1 MAVHSP
7 DNVSV
12 LIVDDDDALLRTLSD
27 VLELHG
33 IRTVTAGSAQHG
45 LTLASEQPV
54 PVAVALVDL
63 RLPDMD
69 GLELVAR
76 LHALSNLT
84 QVVVLTGH
92 ASLTTA
98 LQALREESFDYL
110 VKPVPPDQLVR
121 TIRSATDRWRRESLE
136 EEFRRANERFR
147 LLLENLSEVIL
158 VVNADGCVRYA
169 SPSLLRVIGQTPES
183 VEGRSLLDLVDPAQH
198 GDAARY
204 LHGIV
209 TGTPG
214 DGIRL
219 RVRHESGPW
228 RLLELLGRNLL
239 DHPVVSGIV
248 LTARDVTERDA
259 LETQLRQ
266 AQKMETIGRLAGGIA
281 HDFNNLL
288 AAIMGSVDL
297 ALGRS
302 PHPDVVKD
310 LELIEE
316 TAGRAAELTRRLLT
330 FSRQKAIEPEIIDLR
345 TIISGIERMLQRI
358 LGGDVTLTTRLH
370 GGAAQV
376 LVDPGQLERVVLNL
390 AMNAR
395 DAMPSGGILTIETAQ
410 VEIRG
415 PSRPLPDVP
424 DGAFIALRVRDTG
437 VGMSEELK
445 ARIFEPYFTTKD
457 PGKGTGL
464 GLSTAY
470 GIVRQME
477 GHIWVESRPGAGSTF
492 HVLLPTSAA
501 ASDTGPHRVPARL
514 LTARGNETILL
525 VEDDHAVRRTT
536 ASLLRM
542 LGYTVLEALTRK
554 QAVDTA
560 RATAELALLISDVV
574 MPETDGMELAAAVR
588 LARPSCRVL
597 YISGYTEP
605 TLLGGRSLDAPLLAK
620 PYTIDQLAHAVRA
633 TLAPAPPDQ
642 TRPG

>member
-1 MAVHSP
+1 MAVPS
-7 DNVSV
+7 DDSISV

-33 IRTVTAGSAQHG
+33 IRTVTAGSAQRG
-45 LTLASEQPV
+45 LALASELTLP
-54 PVAVALVDL
+54 PAVALVDL

-76 LHALSNLT
+76 LHALSSLT

-92 ASLTTA
+92 ASLSTA

-110 VKPVPPDQLVR
+110 VKPVPPDQLIR

-158 VVNADGCVRYA
+158 VVDAEGGVRYA
-169 SPSLLRVIGQTPES
+169 SPSTQRVIGQLPEW
-183 VEGRSLLDLVDPAQH
+183 VEGRSLLELVDPAQH
-198 GDAARY
+198 GAARDY
-204 LHGIV
+204 LRGIV
-209 TGTPG
+209 TSVPG

-219 RVRHESGPW
+219 RVRHASGHW
-228 RLLELLGRNLL
+228 RRLELLGRNLL

-259 LETQLRQ
+259 LEMQLRQ

-288 AAIMGSVDL
+288 AAIMGSVEL

-302 PHPDVVKD
+302 PQPDVARD

-316 TAGRAAELTRRLLT
+316 TARRAAELTRRLLT
-330 FSRQKAIEPEIIDLR
+330 FSRQKAIEPEIVDLR
-345 TIISGIERMLQRI
+345 TIVSGVERMLERM
-358 LGGDVTLTTRLH
+358 LGSDVILTTRLH
-370 GGAAQV
+370 DGGAQV
-376 LVDPGQLERVVLNL
+376 MVDPGQLERVLLNL

-395 DAMPSGGILTIETAQ
+395 DAMPSGGSLTIETEQ
-410 VEIRG
+410 VEIHSG
-415 PSRPLPDVP
+415 ASRPLPDVP
-424 DGAFIALRVRDTG
+424 DGAYVALRVRDTG
-437 VGMSEELK
+437 LGMSEELQ
-445 ARIFEPYFTTKD
+445 AQIFEPYFTTKE

-492 HVLLPTSAA
+492 HLLLPTSAA
-501 ASDTGPHRVPARL
+501 ASDTGAHRAAARRAPH
-514 LTARGNETILL
+514 GHETILL

-542 LGYTVLEALTRK
+542 LGYTVLEALTRE
-554 QAVDTA
+554 QAIEIARQTA
-560 RATAELALLISDVV
+560 SLALLVSDVV

-588 LARPSCRVL
+588 LARPECRVL
-597 YISGYTEP
+597 YISGYTE
-605 TLLGGRSLDAPLLAK
+605 TALLGKRSLDAPLLAK
-620 PYTIDQLAHAVRA
+620 PYSVDQLAHAVRA
-633 TLAPAPPDQ
+633 ALASAPS
-642 TRPG
+642 

>member
-1 MAVHSP
+1 MAVAKDDSI
-7 DNVSV
+7 SV

-33 IRTVTAGSAQHG
+33 IHTVTAGSAHRA
-45 LTLASEQPV
+45 LALASELASP
-54 PVAVALVDL
+54 PAVALVDL

-76 LHALSNLT
+76 LHEVSSLT

-92 ASLTTA
+92 ASLSTA

-110 VKPVPPDQLVR
+110 VKPVPPDQLIR

-158 VVNADGCVRYA
+158 VVDADGGVRYA
-169 SPSLLRVIGQTPES
+169 SPSLQRVTGQLPES
-183 VEGRSLLDLVDPAQH
+183 VEGRSLLDLVDPAQQE
-198 GDAARY
+198 AAREY
-204 LHGIV
+204 LRGIV

-219 RVRHESGPW
+219 RVRDESGHW

-259 LETQLRQ
+259 LEMQLRR

-288 AAIMGSVDL
+288 AAIMGSVEL

-302 PHPDVVKD
+302 PHADVAKD
-310 LELIEE
+310 LELIQE
-316 TAGRAAELTRRLLT
+316 TARRAAELTRRLLT
-330 FSRQKAIEPEIIDLR
+330 FSRQKAIEPEIVDLR
-345 TIISGIERMLQRI
+345 TIVSSVERMLERI
-358 LGGDVTLTTRLH
+358 LGDTVTLTTRLH
-370 GGAAQV
+370 DGGAQV
-376 LVDPGQLERVVLNL
+376 LVDPGQMERVLLNL
-390 AMNAR
+390 ALNAR
-395 DAMPSGGILTIETAQ
+395 DAMPSGGTLTIETEQ
-410 VEIRG
+410 VEIHAG
-415 PSRPLPDVP
+415 ASRPLPDVS
-424 DGAFIALRVRDTG
+424 DGAFVALRVRDTG
-437 VGMSEELK
+437 MGMSEELQ
-445 ARIFEPYFTTKD
+445 ARIFEPYFTTKE

-492 HVLLPTSAA
+492 HLLLPTSAA
-501 ASDTGPHRVPARL
+501 ASDTGAHRVPARL
-514 LTARGNETILL
+514 APQGHETILL

-542 LGYTVLEALTRK
+542 LGYTVLEALTRE
-554 QAVDTA
+554 QAVDAARQTA
-560 RATAELALLISDVV
+560 ALGLLISDVV

-597 YISGYTEP
+597 YISGYTE
-605 TLLGGRSLDAPLLAK
+605 TALLGRRSLDAPLLAK
-620 PYTIDQLAHAVRA
+620 PYTVDQLAHAVRA
-633 TLAPAPPDQ
+633 TLASAPS
-642 TRPG
+642 

>member
-1 MAVHSP
+1 MTERSP

-33 IRTVTAGSAQHG
+33 IRTVTAGSARRG
-45 LTLASEQPV
+45 LALASELAFP
-54 PVAVALVDL
+54 PAVALVDL

-76 LHALSNLT
+76 LHALSSLT

-158 VVNADGCVRYA
+158 VVEADGCVRYA
-169 SPSLLRVIGQTPES
+169 SPSIERVTGQTPES
-183 VEGRSLLDLVDPAQH
+183 VEGRSLLALVDPAQQ
-198 GDAARY
+198 DEARGY
-204 LHGIV
+204 LRGIV

-219 RVRHESGPW
+219 RGRHESGQW

-239 DHPVVSGIV
+239 DHPGVSGIV

-288 AAIMGSVDL
+288 AAIMGSVEL

-302 PHPDVVKD
+302 PQPEVARD

-316 TAGRAAELTRRLLT
+316 TARRAAELTRRLLT
-330 FSRQKAIEPEIIDLR
+330 FSRQKAIEPEIVDLR
-345 TIISGIERMLQRI
+345 TIVTDVERMLQRI
-358 LGGDVTLTTRLH
+358 LTGDVTLITRLH
-370 GGAAQV
+370 AGAAQV
-376 LVDPGQLERVVLNL
+376 LVDPVQVERVLLNL

-395 DAMPSGGILTIETAQ
+395 DAMPSGGTLTIETEP
-410 VEIRG
+410 VEIPSG
-415 PSRPLPDVP
+415 ASRPLPDVP
-424 DGAFIALRVRDTG
+424 DGAFIAVHVRDTG

-445 ARIFEPYFTTKD
+445 ARIFEPYFTTKG

-492 HVLLPTSAA
+492 HLLLPTSTA
-501 ASDTGPHRVPARL
+501 ASDTGAHRVPARL
-514 LTARGNETILL
+514 HPSRGSETVLL
-525 VEDDHAVRRTT
+525 VEDDQAVRRTT

-542 LGYTVLEALTRK
+542 LGYTVLEAFTRQ
-554 QAVDTA
+554 QAVDA
-560 RATAELALLISDVV
+560 AQATADLALLISDVV

-597 YISGYTEP
+597 YISGYTEATRP
-605 TLLGGRSLDAPLLAK
+605 GGRPLDAPLLAK
-620 PYTIDQLAHAVRA
+620 PYTVDQLAEAVRG
-633 TLAPAPPDQ
+633 TLAPAPS
-642 TRPG
+642 

>member
-1 MAVHSP
+1 MTELSTDH
-7 DNVSV
+7 VSV

-33 IRTVTAGSAQHG
+33 IRTVTAGSARRG
-45 LTLASEQPV
+45 LALASELAFP
-54 PVAVALVDL
+54 PAVALVDL

-76 LHALSNLT
+76 LHALSSLT

-121 TIRSATDRWRRESLE
+121 TIRSATDRWRRESIE

-158 VVNADGCVRYA
+158 VVEAEGCVRYA
-169 SPSLLRVIGQTPES
+169 SPSIQRVMGQTPES
-183 VEGRSLLDLVDPAQH
+183 VEGRSLLELVDPAQQD
-198 GDAARY
+198 DARGY
-204 LHGIV
+204 LRGIV

-214 DGIRL
+214 DGMRL
-219 RVRHESGPW
+219 RVRHESGQW

-248 LTARDVTERDA
+248 LTARDVTERDV
-259 LETQLRQ
+259 LEMQLRQ

-288 AAIMGSVDL
+288 AAIMGSVEL

-302 PHPDVVKD
+302 PQPEVAKD

-316 TAGRAAELTRRLLT
+316 TARRAAELTRRLLT
-330 FSRQKAIEPEIIDLR
+330 FSRQKAIEPEIVDLR
-345 TIISGIERMLQRI
+345 TIVSDVERMLQRI
-358 LGGDVTLTTRLH
+358 LSGDVTLTTRLH
-370 GGAAQV
+370 AGAAQV
-376 LVDPGQLERVVLNL
+376 LVDPGQVERVLLNL

-395 DAMPSGGILTIETAQ
+395 DAMPSGGTLTIETEP
-410 VEIRG
+410 VEIHSG
-415 PSRPLPDVP
+415 ASRPLPDVP

-445 ARIFEPYFTTKD
+445 ARIFEPYFTTKS

-492 HVLLPTSAA
+492 HLLLPTSTA
-501 ASDTGPHRVPARL
+501 ASDTGAHRVPARL
-514 LTARGNETILL
+514 RTPRGNETILL

-536 ASLLRM
+536 ASLLRV
-542 LGYTVLEALTRK
+542 LGYTVLEALTRQ
-554 QAVDTA
+554 QAVDAA
-560 RATAELALLISDVV
+560 RATADLALLISDVV
-574 MPETDGMELAAAVR
+574 MPETEGMELAAAVR
-588 LARPSCRVL
+588 LARPTCRVL
-597 YISGYTEP
+597 YISGYTESARP
-605 TLLGGRSLDAPLLAK
+605 GGRALDAPLLAK
-620 PYTIDQLAHAVRA
+620 PYTVDQLAEAVRG
-633 TLAPAPPDQ
+633 TLALAPS
-642 TRPG
+642 